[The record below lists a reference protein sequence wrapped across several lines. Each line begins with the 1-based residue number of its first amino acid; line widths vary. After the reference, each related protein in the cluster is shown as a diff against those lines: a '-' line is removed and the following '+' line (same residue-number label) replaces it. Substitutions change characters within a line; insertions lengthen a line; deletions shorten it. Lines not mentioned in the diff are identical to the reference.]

1 MVLTF
6 QKPILVLVLALKTS
20 ILLSVASIRFS
31 PLPVTRVSCDD
42 SGSLSHL
49 EVFFS
54 FVAVSVTRLFL
65 QNRVVSP
72 VSNPR
77 PGGRGDFTWSFLLLD
92 VSRPW
97 FTSSIYLGL
106 RSAFSSPRRLPAK
119 ANELH
124 LSGFVIRVFRLLDE
138 LPAKANELHLPG
150 FGIRVLLLLGYVG
163 PRHPI
168 PYYSGVTP
176 QREGSPIHQLGDAP
190 QDAVYPQR
198 EVCLIWPEEVL

>member
-1 MVLTF
+1 MN
-6 QKPILVLVLALKTS
+6 
-20 ILLSVASIRFS
+20 
-31 PLPVTRVSCDD
+31 LPVRYYVVPGRMLYRNSDGIVSYFC
-42 SGSLSHL
+42 
-49 EVFFS
+49 FRNK
-54 FVAVSVTRLFL
+54 TFL

-92 VSRPW
+92 DSQPW
-97 FTSSIYLGL
+97 LTSSIYPSLK
-106 RSAFSSPRRLPAK
+106 SEFSSPRRLPAK

-150 FGIRVLLLLGYVG
+150 FGMRVLLLLGYVG

-168 PYYSGVTP
+168 PYYSGATP
-176 QREGSPIHQLGDAP
+176 QREGSPIHQPADAP
-190 QDAVYPQR
+190 QYAV
-198 EVCLIWPEEVL
+198 

>member
-72 VSNPR
+72 VSNQSFASPR
-77 PGGRGDFTWSFLLLD
+77 LCWSRAPYSVLLRCNPPKGGLPHPLTGGRAPVCRIAPGRGSSWEKRKLPRAKQTPRLKFT
-92 VSRPW
+92 
-97 FTSSIYLGL
+97 
-106 RSAFSSPRRLPAK
+106 K
-119 ANELH
+119 
-124 LSGFVIRVFRLLDE
+124 
-138 LPAKANELHLPG
+138 
-150 FGIRVLLLLGYVG
+150 
-163 PRHPI
+163 
-168 PYYSGVTP
+168 
-176 QREGSPIHQLGDAP
+176 
-190 QDAVYPQR
+190 
-198 EVCLIWPEEVL
+198 